1 MWQRHREGGPIM
13 MTRKIAPEMLGKV
26 VPPMRFYDYFEGESD
41 AAFKAGR
48 SEFCLENSWH
58 LAEAGLIA
66 YEEPNFIRNVYML
79 RGFDGFRFF
88 ENPPSEAF
96 VAWKGKTAI
105 AAFRGTELK
114 SRLTLQEI
122 TADASFTHAQF
133 LGGYVHKGFKE
144 RTLALW
150 EGDERPAGWAP
161 WASLSGMKAFL
172 ERLLEEHRGMC
183 LYLTGHSLGAAMA
196 TIAAALFPRATALYT
211 FGSPMVGDRAFA
223 NGIAPPHYR
232 WVNDRDIVTYLPP
245 SELMSKMVKY
255 SYAHCGQEKF
265 LDAEGRLTD
274 PPAKRSFAAL
284 MSGDSA
290 RSGGALSQALA
301 AIEKPSGRSGGPR
314 GRTAAGTAPLVEVLI
329 DHAPVRYAVNIWN
342 LMC

>member
-1 MWQRHREGGPIM
+1 M
-13 MTRKIAPEMLGKV
+13 MTRKTAPDMLGKV
-26 VPPMRFYDYFEGESD
+26 VPPMRFYDYFEGESE
-41 AAFKAGR
+41 AAFASGR

-88 ENPPSEAF
+88 ANPPSEAF
-96 VAWKGKTAI
+96 VAWKGGTAI

-114 SRLTLQEI
+114 SRLTLREI
-122 TADASFTHAQF
+122 TADASVARARF
-133 LGGYVHKGFKE
+133 LGGYVHSGFKE

-150 EGDERPAGWAP
+150 EGPERPAGWAP

-172 ERLLEEHRGMC
+172 ERLLDERRGTA

-211 FGSPMVGDRAFA
+211 FGSPMVGDRDFA
-223 NGIAPPHYR
+223 SAIAPPHYR
-232 WVNDRDIVTYLPP
+232 WVNDRDIVTLLPP
-245 SELMSKMVKY
+245 HELMAKMVKCAY
-255 SYAHCGQEKF
+255 EHCGQEKF
-265 LDAEGRLTD
+265 IDARGRLAD
-274 PPAKRSFAAL
+274 PPAKRSLVAMMAGDPARGGEAITAAL
-284 MSGDSA
+284 A
-290 RSGGALSQALA
+290 E
-301 AIEKPSGRSGGPR
+301 IEKPSGGAAKRKARQPSGPS
-314 GRTAAGTAPLVEVLI
+314 PLVEALI

-342 LMC
+342 MMCAKA